1 MNKFLLTMAEFN
13 RVHQVI
19 HGAIRA
25 EGNPGRACT
34 FFACIGALI
43 LNKHYGMKA
52 RAVAGGFA
60 MCVEPEKNLF
70 FGRDAGGRIELDT
83 DAFHMWIETPTHII
97 DFMSP
102 VFHEAFEE
110 VQSDVIIPRMMF
122 QKRHEDEAANL
133 DDLHRPGDFYVIPD
147 TDLTERLI
155 DSILE
160 RDLNRD
166 FFHIVDRWFGKR
178 RGKQRSTMTIGSND
192 GIIRELRLPETVA
205 RGAW

>member
-1 MNKFLLTMAEFN
+1 MSKFLLPLSEFN
-13 RVHQVI
+13 RLHQVI

-34 FFACIGALI
+34 LFACIGALI

-60 MCVEPEKNLF
+60 MCVEPGKNLF

-83 DAFHMWIETPTHII
+83 DAFHMWIQTPTHII

-102 VFHEAFEE
+102 LFHEAFEE
-110 VQSDVIIPRMMF
+110 VQSDVIIPRKMF
-122 QKRHEDEAANL
+122 QKRHEDEAPSL
-133 DDLHRPGDFYVIPD
+133 DDLNQPGDFYVMPD

-160 RDLNRD
+160 RDINRD
-166 FFHIVDRWFGKR
+166 FFHIVDQWFGKR
-178 RGKQRSTMTIGSND
+178 RSKQRPTMTIGSND
-192 GIIRELRLPETVA
+192 GIIRELSFPETVA

>member
-1 MNKFLLTMAEFN
+1 MSKFLLPMAEFN
-13 RVHQVI
+13 RIHQVI

-25 EGNPGRACT
+25 EGNPGQACT

-60 MCVEPEKNLF
+60 MCVEPEKNIF

-83 DAFHMWIETPTHII
+83 DAFHMWIQTPTHII

-102 VFHEAFEE
+102 LFHEAFSE
-110 VQSDVIIPRMMF
+110 VQSEVSIPRKMF
-122 QKRHEDEAANL
+122 QKRHEDEAASL
-133 DDLHRPGDFYVIPD
+133 DDLNRPGDFYVLPD
-147 TDLTERLI
+147 TELTERLI

-160 RDLNRD
+160 RTLNRD
-166 FFHIVDRWFGKR
+166 FFHIVDCWFGKR
-178 RGKQRSTMTIGSND
+178 RCKQRPTMAIASND
-192 GIIRELRLPETVA
+192 GVIRELRLPATVA